1 MHCYNS
7 HVILCNNFVTNRFL
21 LKIEPRIR
29 GGNKMNRNRKWLAAL
44 GIAGATVIVATSMP
58 SSASV
63 FLSGTELAGITL
75 NLSNYAQETATDETT
90 AMENSG
96 ENPEEEFKLNLVYD
110 RLGIAKVDNWLNI
123 RKGPGENK
131 TIIGK
136 LPKNAGCHIYKINK
150 DGWAKIVSGKVTG
163 WVKAEYL
170 VTDEEAEAYAK
181 EVATRMAT
189 VTTTTL
195 KLRSLP
201 STDARVYDLVGVD
214 EEMDI
219 KKEVL
224 TESYVQKFID
234 KQKKEDETALEGI
247 DLDAMMADLDN
258 WVCVTLDSEKVF
270 VHKEFVEISY
280 KLERAVAVG
289 EVKADESN
297 GISSARASMVEFAKQ
312 YLGNRYVYGG
322 TSLTNGTDCSG
333 FTMRIYQHFG
343 YSIPRTS
350 SAQASYFTR
359 INASEAKPGD
369 LFFYGS
375 NGRVSH
381 VAMYIGG
388 GQVIHASNAR
398 TGIKISNAYYRSPIK
413 VGRIIK

>member
-1 MHCYNS
+1 
-7 HVILCNNFVTNRFL
+7 
-21 LKIEPRIR
+21 
-29 GGNKMNRNRKWLAAL
+29 MNRNRKWMAAL
-44 GIAGATVIVATSMP
+44 GIAGVTVIAAAAMP

-63 FLSGTELAGITL
+63 LLSGTEVAGITL
-75 NLSNYAQETATDETT
+75 NLSNYAQETVSEDTT
-90 AMENSG
+90 EV
-96 ENPEEEFKLNLVYD
+96 ENPQVKIIAENDTAEEKTEEKEEEFKLNLVYD
-110 RLGIAKVDNWLNI
+110 RLGVAKVDNWLNI
-123 RKGPGENK
+123 RKGPGEDK

-170 VTDEEAEAYAK
+170 VTDEEAEEYAK
-181 EVATRMAT
+181 EVATRLAT
-189 VTTTTL
+189 VNTTTL
-195 KLRSLP
+195 KLRTLP
-201 STDARVYDLVGVD
+201 TTDSRVYDLVGIE
-214 EEMDI
+214 EEMDV
-219 KKEVL
+219 KKEKL
-224 TESYVQKFID
+224 TESYVQKFVD
-234 KQKKEDETALEGI
+234 KLKEEDKEALDGI
-247 DLDAMMADLDN
+247 DIDAMMADLGN

-270 VHKEFVEISY
+270 VSKEFVDISY

-289 EVKADESN
+289 EVKADEAN
-297 GISSARASMVEFAKQ
+297 GISSTRADMVEFAKK
-312 YLGNRYVYGG
+312 YLGGKYVYGG

-333 FTMRIYQHFG
+333 FTMRIYEHFG

-350 SAQASYFTR
+350 SAQASYFTG
-359 INASEAKPGD
+359 IKSSEAKPGD

-381 VAMYIGG
+381 VAMYIGD

-398 TGIKISNAYYRSPIK
+398 TGIKISNAFYRTPIK

>member
-1 MHCYNS
+1 
-7 HVILCNNFVTNRFL
+7 
-21 LKIEPRIR
+21 
-29 GGNKMNRNRKWLAAL
+29 MNRNRKWLAAM
-44 GIAGATVIVATSMP
+44 GIAGATIIAAATIP

-63 FLSGTELAGITL
+63 LLSGTEVAGITL
-75 NLSNYAQETATDETT
+75 NLSNYAQETAVVGTKARIVDQTELSDPAEDT
-90 AMENSG
+90 AV
-96 ENPEEEFKLNLVYD
+96 EEEEQEKKEDFKLNLVYD
-110 RLGIAKVDNWLNI
+110 RLGVAKVDNWLNI
-123 RKGPGENK
+123 RKGPGEDRK
-131 TIIGK
+131 IIGK

-170 VTDEEAEAYAK
+170 VTDEAAEEYAK
-181 EVATRMAT
+181 EVATRLAT

-195 KLRSLP
+195 KLRTLP
-201 STDARVYDLVGVD
+201 STDSRVYDLVGIE
-214 EEMDI
+214 EEMDV
-219 KKEVL
+219 KKEQL
-224 TESYVQKFID
+224 TEKYVQRFID
-234 KQKKEDETALEGI
+234 KLKEDDAEVLEGLDI
-247 DLDAMMADLDN
+247 DAMMADLDN

-270 VHKEFVEISY
+270 VSKEFVDISY

-289 EVKADESN
+289 EVKADEAK
-297 GISSARASMVEFAKQ
+297 GISSTRADMVEFAKQ
-312 YLGNRYVYGG
+312 YLGGKYVYGG

-333 FTMRIYQHFG
+333 FTMRIYEHFG

-350 SAQASYFTR
+350 SAQSSYFTG
-359 INASEAKPGD
+359 IDSSEAKPGD

-381 VAMYIGG
+381 VAMYIGD

-398 TGIKISNAYYRSPIK
+398 TGIKISNAFYRTPIK

>member
-1 MHCYNS
+1 
-7 HVILCNNFVTNRFL
+7 
-21 LKIEPRIR
+21 
-29 GGNKMNRNRKWLAAL
+29 MNRNRKWMAAL
-44 GIAGATVIVATSMP
+44 GIAGVTVIAAAAMP

-63 FLSGTELAGITL
+63 LLSGTEVAGITL
-75 NLSNYAQETATDETT
+75 NLSNYAQETVSEDTT
-90 AMENSG
+90 EV
-96 ENPEEEFKLNLVYD
+96 ENPQVKIIAENDTAEEKTEEKEEFKLNLVYD
-110 RLGIAKVDNWLNI
+110 RLGVAKVDNWLNI
-123 RKGPGENK
+123 RKGPGEDK

-170 VTDEEAEAYAK
+170 VTDEEAEEYAK
-181 EVATRMAT
+181 EVATRLAT
-189 VTTTTL
+189 VNTTTL
-195 KLRSLP
+195 KLRTLP
-201 STDARVYDLVGVD
+201 TTDSRVYDLVGIE
-214 EEMDI
+214 EEMDV
-219 KKEVL
+219 KKEKL
-224 TESYVQKFID
+224 TESYVQKFVD
-234 KQKKEDETALEGI
+234 KLKEEDKEALDGI
-247 DLDAMMADLDN
+247 DIDAMMADLGN

-270 VHKEFVEISY
+270 VSKEFVDISY

-289 EVKADESN
+289 EVKADEAN
-297 GISSARASMVEFAKQ
+297 GISSTRADMVEFAKK
-312 YLGNRYVYGG
+312 YLGGKYVYGG

-333 FTMRIYQHFG
+333 FTMRIYEHFG

-350 SAQASYFTR
+350 SAQASYFTG
-359 INASEAKPGD
+359 IKSSEAKPGD

-381 VAMYIGG
+381 VAMYIGD

-398 TGIKISNAYYRSPIK
+398 TGIKISNAFYRTPIK